1 MTDIGVCFNPK
12 NHPEVKA
19 GQLTVPA
26 LLSAFLESF
35 NVVSKTGY
43 VTLNQ
48 FLDYYANASFYED
61 DDTFEKTMAQIWQ
74 PAAQAG
80 VRGSSA
86 GTSLDSLL
94 KSRNAG
100 VSSGSDVLQQL
111 RAQLK
116 ARGAPGIIGLQRKFK
131 IIDDDDSKTLNM
143 SEFKKGIRE
152 CGLNLSELALNELY
166 SFFDKDR
173 SGSIDFDEFLQ
184 GVRVREISVYIQP
197 ARNRN

>member
-12 NHPEVKA
+12 NHPEVRA
-19 GQLTVPA
+19 GQITVPA

-61 DDTFEKTMAQIWQ
+61 DDSFEKTMAQIWQ
-74 PAAQAG
+74 PAPQSGARVTAG
-80 VRGSSA
+80 GSSS
-86 GTSLDSLL
+86 SLDSLL
-94 KSRNAG
+94 KSRNAP
-100 VSSGSDVLQQL
+100 SGNDALEQLQT
-111 RAQLK
+111 QLK
-116 ARGAPGIIGLQRKFK
+116 ARGATGIIGLQRKFK
-131 IIDDDDSKTLNM
+131 IIDDDNSKTLNM
-143 SEFKKGIRE
+143 PEFKKAIRE

-166 SFFDKDR
+166 SYFDKNR

-184 GVRVREISVYIQP
+184 GVRVSNQP
-197 ARNRN
+197 IIRS

>member
-12 NHPEVKA
+12 NHPEVRA
-19 GQLTVPA
+19 GQITVPA

-43 VTLNQ
+43 VTLSQ

-74 PAAQAG
+74 PAPQSGGRAG
-80 VRGSSA
+80 GSG

-94 KSRNAG
+94 KSRNAP
-100 VSSGSDVLQQL
+100 SGNDVLQQL
-111 RAQLK
+111 QTQLK
-116 ARGAPGIIGLQRKFK
+116 ARGATGIIGLQRKFK
-131 IIDDDDSKTLNM
+131 IIDDDNSKTLNM
-143 SEFKKGIRE
+143 PEFKKGIRE

-166 SFFDKDR
+166 SYFDKDR

-184 GVRVREISVYIQP
+184 GVRVSTCTF
-197 ARNRN
+197 NL